1 MTYKNPG
8 GSSTGSAVG
17 VAAGYSPISLGG
29 EANGSIQTP
38 ASRSNLFSLRC
49 TPQRFS
55 TEGIFHVMPTVEAL
69 GAMAKTVLDL
79 EEVTKVIF
87 ETAKSPTKLLVDS
100 SKTWKDFK
108 LGFVDPES
116 WRLPSELFKAT
127 DDYKRQIVR
136 YPMVLQSNNKS

>member
-1 MTYKNPG
+1 MHT
-8 GSSTGSAVG
+8 
-17 VAAGYSPISLGG
+17 
-29 EANGSIQTP
+29 AN
-38 ASRSNLFSLRC
+38 
-49 TPQRFS
+49 FS

-79 EEVTKVIF
+79 EEVTKVIL

-108 LGFVDPES
+108 FGFVDPDL